1 MSETLAAPSPRGGH
15 GRRQALQRAVVY
27 LVLTAGGLFMAL
39 PFYWMVAT
47 SLKDSREAQAFPPT
61 WVPGLDRTRMPEG
74 AGVGERVASAL
85 RQILTARYWTQQLH
99 WSNYPDA
106 WTLRTTPG
114 TPPAQH
120 NFTRYF
126 YNSTVVAVT
135 VTVGSLL
142 TSVLAAYA
150 LATMSFPGSGLY
162 FFLILGTIYIPGQ
175 ILLIPNYIFLDW
187 LGEHVSPLLGRNT
200 YFCLI
205 VPWLASVFS
214 IFLLR
219 QAFMTLPRDLHD
231 AARIDGAGR
240 LRHLFLIVVPLSKP
254 TLITAGLFNF
264 LGTWNMLLW
273 PLIMAP
279 DAKYRT
285 IMVGLSAF
293 RTEASDKFDLLMAA
307 STFSILPIVILFF
320 FLQRFFIAG
329 IARTGL
335 K

>member
-1 MSETLAAPSPRGGH
+1 MVLSVGGI
-15 GRRQALQRAVVY
+15 
-27 LVLTAGGLFMAL
+27 FMAM
-39 PFYWMVAT
+39 PFYWMVASSVKT
-47 SLKDSREAQAFPPT
+47 SNEALAFPPT
-61 WVPGLDRTRMPEG
+61 WVPGVNRPETWDDLG
-74 AGVGERVASAL
+74 AVQRVGITLGQVFSPDYWIHQL
-85 RQILTARYWTQQLH
+85 RWD
-99 WSNYPDA
+99 NYPRA
-106 WTLRTTPG
+106 WLLQTSDRGPAETT
-114 TPPAQH
+114 
-120 NFTRYF
+120 FTRYF
-126 YNSTVVAVT
+126 YNSVVVSLVAT
-135 VTVGSLL
+135 AGSLV

-150 LATMSFPGSGLY
+150 LASMTFLGAGFY
-162 FFLILGTIYIPGQ
+162 FFLILGTLYIPGQ

-187 LGEHVSPLLGRNT
+187 LGSSVSSAMGRNT

-205 VPWLASVFS
+205 IPWLASVFS

-219 QAFMTLPRDLHD
+219 QAFMTLPKDLHD

-240 LRHLFLIVVPLSKP
+240 LRHLFLIVLPLSKP

-279 DAKYRT
+279 EPKYRT
-285 IMVGLSAF
+285 VMVGLSLF
-293 RTEASDKFDLLMAA
+293 RTEANDKFDLLMAA